1 MALDTLADNRAV
13 QRLSRQQLVT
23 LVLLTVSWG
32 VNWPVMKLG
41 VTWFPALSFRAL
53 TVMLGV
59 PILALVLLV
68 RKVPFRVPRRAWR
81 ELFWLALTNMVIW
94 NVCMILALRTL
105 SGGRAAILAYTM
117 PIFSAVLGA
126 LFFRTRL
133 APRGWLGVGAAGVG
147 VSLLLWY
154 EFTALAGHPLG
165 VLLALGSAAV
175 WALGTQLLRRS
186 RIEAS
191 TLTLSFW
198 MTAAS
203 GLVSTAL
210 AFAFERGQWHL
221 PPSQTWGAIAY
232 NAILIYGFSQAAW
245 LSLARG
251 LPPVA
256 STLSVMFIPVLGV
269 FVGAVWLREAVHWQD
284 YLAVALMVV
293 AIASVLWPDRRAAT
307 AA

>member
-1 MALDTLADNRAV
+1 M
-13 QRLSRQQLVT
+13 
-23 LVLLTVSWG
+23 
-32 VNWPVMKLG
+32 
-41 VTWFPALSFRAL
+41 
-53 TVMLGV
+53 
-59 PILALVLLV
+59 
-68 RKVPFRVPRRAWR
+68 KVPFRVPRRAWR
-81 ELFWLALTNMVIW
+81 ELFWLAMTNMVIW
-94 NVCMILALRTL
+94 NVCMILALRSL

-117 PIFSAVLGA
+117 PIFSAVFGA
-126 LFFRTRL
+126 LFFKGRL
-133 APRGWLGVGAAGVG
+133 VPRAWLGVGAAALG

-154 EFTALAGHPLG
+154 EFTALAGRPLG
-165 VLLALGSAAV
+165 VFLALFSAAV

-203 GLVSTAL
+203 GLVATVL
-210 AFAFERGQWHL
+210 AFVFERDQWQV
-221 PPSQTWGAIAY
+221 PPTQTWGAIAY

-284 YLAVALMVV
+284 YVAVALMMV
-293 AIASVLWPDRRAAT
+293 AIASVLWPGRGGAQAR
-307 AA
+307 

>member
-1 MALDTLADNRAV
+1 M
-13 QRLSRQQLVT
+13 QRLSRQQVVL
-23 LVLLTVSWG
+23 LVLLTLSWG
-32 VNWPVMKLG
+32 INWPVMKLG
-41 VTWFPALSFRAL
+41 VTYFPAISFRAL

-59 PILALVLLV
+59 PILALVLV
-68 RKVPFRVPRRAWR
+68 VMKVPFRVPRRSWG
-81 ELFWLALTNMVIW
+81 ELVWLSLTNMVIW
-94 NVCMILALRTL
+94 NVCMILALRSL

-126 LFFRTRL
+126 LFFKARL
-133 APRGWLGVGAAGVG
+133 APRAWLGVGAAALG

-154 EFTALAGHPLG
+154 EFTALAGRPLG
-165 VLLALGSAAV
+165 VVLALFSALV

-191 TLTLSFW
+191 VLTLSFW

-203 GLVSTAL
+203 GIVATVLAL
-210 AFAFERGQWHL
+210 LFERSQWQV
-221 PPSQTWGAIAY
+221 PPPQTWGAIAY
-232 NAILIYGFSQAAW
+232 NAVLIYGFSQAAW

-284 YLAVALMVV
+284 YVAVILMMV
-293 AIASVLWPDRRAAT
+293 AIASVLWPSRAA
-307 AA
+307 ARAQ